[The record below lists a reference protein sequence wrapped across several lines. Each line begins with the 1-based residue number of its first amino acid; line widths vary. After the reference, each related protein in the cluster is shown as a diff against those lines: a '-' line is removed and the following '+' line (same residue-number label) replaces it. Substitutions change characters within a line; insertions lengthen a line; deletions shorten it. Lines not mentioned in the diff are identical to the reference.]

1 MATKL
6 DTRSLSDEQLGTDIE
21 TMQRDYISTKMEH
34 ATSGIQN
41 PSELREMRKN
51 IAQLLTEARGR
62 ELAAMSP
69 EDLANRSKIRA
80 RRKA

>member
-6 DTRSLSDEQLGTDIE
+6 DTRSLSDEQLSSELE
-21 TMQRDYISTKMEH
+21 TMERDYIATKMEH

-51 IAQLLTEARGR
+51 IARLLTEARGR

-69 EDLANRSKIRA
+69 EDLANRSRLRA

>member
-6 DTRSLSDEQLGTDIE
+6 DTRSLSDEQLGSDIE
-21 TMQRDYISTKMEH
+21 TAQRDYITAKMEH

-51 IAQLLTEARGR
+51 IARLLTEARGR
-62 ELAAMSP
+62 ELAGMSA
-69 EDLANRSKIRA
+69 EELANRTKIRA
-80 RRKA
+80 RRKK

>member
-6 DTRSLSDEQLGTDIE
+6 DTRSLSDEQLSSELE
-21 TMQRDYISTKMEH
+21 TMERDYIATKMEH

-51 IAQLLTEARGR
+51 IARLLTEARGR
-62 ELAAMSP
+62 ELASMSP
-69 EDLANRSKIRA
+69 EDLANRSRLRA